1 MIEAALRNGS
11 PYEGAI
17 CRPMKVGKEEIVGVL
32 AAFDWS
38 SKRDYK
44 ADCKVWEAR
53 LRHITD
59 EAGAIPGVRAE
70 VYYRTLGNEVP
81 YAAISWDEA
90 ALGLSRQQC
99 VDALRLGDPQIEVI
113 GGVYREVVQ
122 KSAEPPFKETPHT
135 GEPERLLAI
144 ASNTL
149 KPGEEKIIAR
159 RLKEILGPPAQRA
172 RA

>member
-1 MIEAALRNGS
+1 
-11 PYEGAI
+11 
-17 CRPMKVGKEEIVGVL
+17 MKVGKEEIVGVL

-38 SKRDYK
+38 AKRDYK

-99 VDALRLGDPQIEVI
+99 VDALRSGDPQIEVI

-122 KSAEPPFKETPHT
+122 KSAEPQFKEAQHP

-159 RLKEILGPPAQRA
+159 RLKEILGKA
-172 RA
+172 